1 MMSLE
6 RDLLRIQTS
15 VTESYQDMGN
25 TWGSGAGRT
34 TAIVIPR
41 EVPQAPSRA
50 TVLKVKKER
59 QRVRGTRAFGR
70 GPWRW

>member
-1 MMSLE
+1 MVSLE

-41 EVPQAPSRA
+41 EVPQAPSRGICGEMSQHESDHPIDPSIRFA
-50 TVLKVKKER
+50 HS
-59 QRVRGTRAFGR
+59 G
-70 GPWRW
+70 